1 MSDSSLF
8 TSFVVHMSSHDPTGQ
23 SDSSQSRFSSD
34 RDHFHAAQ
42 TWFFTRR
49 LKSERIV
56 GQPKDPGGHYVSKPP
71 VGTGLIAASVQWAE
85 AIMRKIDKVFSR

>member
-8 TSFVVHMSSHDPTGQ
+8 TSFVVQMSSHDPTGQ

-56 GQPKDPGGHYVSKPP
+56 GQPKDRRPLREQPP
-71 VGTGLIAASVQWAE
+71 VGAGLIAASVQWAE
-85 AIMRKIDKVFSR
+85 AIMRKIDKVFSG